1 MLSAKWQPF
10 CLSLNVITLEA
21 EWLGLWY
28 IMAFVWPIQ
37 RNINMVFYEFSDH
50 WNDTGFWNPSIWKT
64 RTHLSYTVHT
74 EGIAWLSD
82 THVSFS
88 LYCPNFMC
96 PSMWKRKKM
105 NNFMCLLEFEC
116 TKRLK
121 MYSHAIPDIMAA
133 NDLVMQGARAL
144 EAMIMTL
151 VLQE

>member
-1 MLSAKWQPF
+1 MAAILSQPQCYYTGGRMIGF
-10 CLSLNVITLEA
+10 VVYH
-21 EWLGLWY
+21 GLCVTQSKKYKYGILW
-28 IMAFVWPIQ
+28 I
-37 RNINMVFYEFSDH
+37 SDH

-74 EGIAWLSD
+74 AGIAWLSD

-121 MYSHAIPDIMAA
+121 MYSHAIPDIMVA
-133 NDLVMQGARAL
+133 NDLVMKGARAS
-144 EAMIMTL
+144 EAMILTL
-151 VLQE
+151 VFLE